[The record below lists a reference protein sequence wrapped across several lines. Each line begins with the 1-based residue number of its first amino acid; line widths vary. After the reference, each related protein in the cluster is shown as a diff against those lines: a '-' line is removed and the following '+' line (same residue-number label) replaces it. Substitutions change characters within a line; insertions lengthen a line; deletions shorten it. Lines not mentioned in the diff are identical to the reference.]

1 MSMTDKGS
9 SSAERGRPGLR
20 WKLLCGAVIPSLLAA
35 GCGGSDGGGSGEEGA
50 EGTDSGAAAECPG
63 AAELEGE
70 RMEIAVPFSAGGG
83 FDTQARLIGDA
94 LDEHFGV
101 TPVVLNETGA
111 GGLVSLN
118 QHASTDPEE
127 LRIQY
132 VQTPSSLAAQ
142 VAGAEGAQL
151 SLEDWPWLAQVT
163 TDPQLAVAS
172 PDSGFTSLEEAFG
185 ADQPPRFGATGP
197 GGIDFLHAQVLPALV
212 DAEAEVISGVES
224 TDEAVLLLASG
235 DIDVYVLSTRALRPA
250 VEAGDAVPIAVIGE
264 QQEGA
269 PDAPSL
275 DEFVEGGGDQAQLV
289 ETYVS
294 LIEIGRGFAAVPG
307 ASEERVE
314 TLRCMLETAIQDDT
328 VAEMFE
334 QGGDVV
340 QYASGEEMQQY
351 VEDAVTSLDESPDLI
366 QLLEQSFQ

>member
-1 MSMTDKGS
+1 MSVTRKGIGMMTS
-9 SSAERGRPGLR
+9 VRPGLR
-20 WKLLCGAVIPSLLAA
+20 WRFLCGAVMPSLLVL
-35 GCGGSDGGGSGEEGA
+35 GCGGSDPDSGGDPREGR
-50 EGTDSGAAAECPG
+50 TDSEAAAECPG

-70 RMEIAVPFSAGGG
+70 RLEIAVPFAAGGG

-101 TPVVLNETGA
+101 TPVILNETGA

-132 VQTPSSLAAQ
+132 VQTPSSVAAQ
-142 VAGAEGAQL
+142 IAGAQGATF
-151 SLEDWPWLAQVT
+151 SLQDWPWLAQVT

-172 PDSGFTSLEEAFG
+172 PDSGFTSLEDAFG
-185 ADQPPRFGATGP
+185 GEEPPRFGATGP
-197 GGIDFLHAQVLPALV
+197 GGIDYLHAQVLPTLF
-212 DAEAEVISGVES
+212 DAEAETISGLGS
-224 TDEAVLLLASG
+224 TDEAVLALASG
-235 DIDVYVLSTRALRPA
+235 DIDAYVLSTRALRTA
-250 VEAGDAVPIAVIGE
+250 VESGDVVPIALIGE

-269 PDAPSL
+269 PDVPSL
-275 DEFVEGGGDQAQLV
+275 DELVDEGGDRAQLV
-289 ETYVS
+289 ETYVG

-307 ASEERVE
+307 ASEERVD
-314 TLRCMLETAIQDDT
+314 TLGCMLETAVQDDT
-328 VAEMFE
+328 VAERFE

-340 QYASGEEMQQY
+340 QYAPGEEMQQS
-351 VEDAVTSLDESPDLI
+351 VEGAVKSLEDSPELV